1 MSLKEN
7 TISRSK
13 LCLSR
18 LWCIHYAGMIHLCEY
33 VKLAELETLQVSLT
47 FGEIKFGHKN
57 TPKP

>member
-7 TISRSK
+7 TILRSN

-18 LWCIHYAGMIHLCEY
+18 LWCILYAGMIHLCEY

-47 FGEIKFGHKN
+47 FGEVKFGHKKY
-57 TPKP
+57 P